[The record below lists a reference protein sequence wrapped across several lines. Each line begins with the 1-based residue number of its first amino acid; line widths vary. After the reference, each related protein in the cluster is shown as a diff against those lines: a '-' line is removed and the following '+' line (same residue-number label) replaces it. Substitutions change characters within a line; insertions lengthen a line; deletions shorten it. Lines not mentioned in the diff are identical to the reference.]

1 MSDNGV
7 LSDTEGRDVPDMTTD
22 IAIVPDRLPTIA
34 DLSKTA
40 ERAAAYAVQ
49 AKASNTR
56 RAYRAGWQAF
66 VSWCQE
72 SGLDALPAEP
82 ATVGLFLTDA
92 ADKGTKVS
100 TLRVRLVAIAEA
112 HRLHGHVLDTRHPA
126 IRDVWAGIR
135 RACGAAPTQKA
146 PATSEIVRDLVR
158 AAGQGTGLRV
168 LRDRALVLVGFA
180 GALRRSELVALDVED
195 LDFRPEGVVLRLR
208 RSKTDQEGQGAEVA
222 IPYGSAELT
231 CPVKALR
238 TWLDAA
244 SIQAGAIFTSVDKA
258 GVVRPHRLSDRD
270 VARTVKRLVQ
280 AAGYDPEAFSG
291 HSLRAGFATTAI
303 RAGVQE
309 GAVMLQTRHKSIAVF
324 RGYVRRATLFT
335 DNAAGR
341 VGL

>member
-1 MSDNGV
+1 MSGD
-7 LSDTEGRDVPDMTTD
+7 L
-22 IAIVPDRLPTIA
+22 AIVPDRLPTVA

-56 RAYRAGWQAF
+56 RAYGAAWQAF
-66 VSWCQE
+66 AGWCLE
-72 SGLDALPAEP
+72 RGLDALPAAP

-92 ADKGTKVS
+92 ADKGAKVS

-112 HRLHGHVLDTRHPA
+112 HRLRGHVLDTRHPA

-158 AAGQGTGLRV
+158 VAGQGSGVRAM
-168 LRDRALVLVGFA
+168 RDRALMLVGFA

-208 RSKTDQEGQGAEVA
+208 RSKTDQEGAGAEVA
-222 IPYGSAELT
+222 IPHGTAELT
-231 CPVKALR
+231 CPVRALQ
-238 TWLDAA
+238 TWIESAVISSGA
-244 SIQAGAIFTSVDKA
+244 VFVSITKGGRATDT
-258 GVVRPHRLSDRD
+258 RLSDRD
-270 VARTVKRLVQ
+270 VARIVKRL
-280 AAGYDPEAFSG
+280 AAEAGYAPEAFGG

-309 GAVMLQTRHKSIAVF
+309 QAVMAQTRHKSIAVF

-335 DNAAGR
+335 DNAASR